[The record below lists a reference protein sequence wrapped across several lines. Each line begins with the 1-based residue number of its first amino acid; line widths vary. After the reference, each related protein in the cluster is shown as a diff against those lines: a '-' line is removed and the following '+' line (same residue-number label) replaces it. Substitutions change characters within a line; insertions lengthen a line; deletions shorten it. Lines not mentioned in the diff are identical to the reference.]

1 MIAGVRKSAIA
12 GSWYPGNPRIL
23 REEIEGFFS
32 LVPDEDA
39 RGNVVGLVVPH
50 AGYVYSGQVAAYAYK
65 FIRGGIFDHVIV
77 IGPSHHAFFHGVS
90 LYDRGGYETPL
101 GVVPVDEALAGNIAA
116 GSTVVASLPETHLQ
130 EHSIEIQLPF
140 LQVAF
145 ARAFRFVPLLMGEQD
160 LRTCEALADSIAGA
174 VGGDS
179 VLIVGS
185 SDLSHF
191 HAYDQALK
199 MDGRAL
205 YHMEKRDAAGLLDD
219 IENRRCEACGG
230 GPAAVTMMA
239 AGRLGADG
247 ARLLKYAN
255 SGDVTGDR
263 RSVVG
268 YASVIYYKSDSA
280 RD

>member
-1 MIAGVRKSAIA
+1 MIAGVRKSTIA
-12 GSWYPGNPRIL
+12 GSWYPDNPQVL
-23 REEIEGFFS
+23 REEIAGFLRS
-32 LVPDEDA
+32 VPDEEVK
-39 RGNVVGLVVPH
+39 GVVGLVAPH

-65 FIRGGIFDHVIV
+65 LIRDRIFDHVIV
-77 IGPSHHAFFHGVS
+77 IAPSHHAFFRGVS
-90 LYDRGGYETPL
+90 LYGQGGYETPL
-101 GVVPVDEALAGNIAA
+101 GVIAVDEALAGNIAA
-116 GSTVVASLPETHLQ
+116 GSAIVASLPETHLR

-145 ARAFRFVPLLMGEQD
+145 SRSFRFVPLLMGEQD
-160 LRTCEALADSIAGA
+160 LRTCEALADSVVGA
-174 VGGDS
+174 VGESS

-191 HAYDQALK
+191 HAYEQALK

-205 YHMEKRDAAGLLDD
+205 YHMEKMDAAGLLDD

-239 AGRLGADG
+239 ARRLGADS
-247 ARLLKYAN
+247 AKLLKYAN

-263 RSVVG
+263 SSVVG
-268 YASVIYYKSDSA
+268 YASAVFYKSVSA
-280 RD
+280 LD